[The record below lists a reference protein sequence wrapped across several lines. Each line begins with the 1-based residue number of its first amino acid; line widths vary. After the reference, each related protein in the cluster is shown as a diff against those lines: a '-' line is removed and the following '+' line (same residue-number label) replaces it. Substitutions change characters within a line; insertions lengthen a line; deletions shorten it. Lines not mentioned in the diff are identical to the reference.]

1 MVTRIETVQAE
12 VAKRSIKSL
21 QSLPIQSKSLDAVA
35 PAIFWWDNFDRKT
48 ESRSG
53 KSSIHNTPSVA
64 FQEINNEAVSRD
76 AEISLPESGRR
87 ALPKSSNEISVASR
101 INLKTQSNCILQFC
115 STTKV

>member
-48 ESRSG
+48 EPALEKARFITLQVLRSR
-53 KSSIHNTPSVA
+53 K
-64 FQEINNEAVSRD
+64 
-76 AEISLPESGRR
+76 
-87 ALPKSSNEISVASR
+87 
-101 INLKTQSNCILQFC
+101 
-115 STTKV
+115 